1 MKVDSRH
8 WIVMGQPATQA
19 EEAAL
24 DKFREL
30 LPEDGIT
37 TAWVNLT
44 FIDNNGRSAEVDVL
58 LMTRAGLFVVELKGW
73 HGTIR
78 GNSQRWEHG
87 SRNIEN
93 PWLATDRKAK
103 RLVEVLKDHAPNAA
117 AKKTVPFLKP
127 LIVLHGHEST
137 VNLDERGRTGVVTLD
152 GYHVKA
158 KPAIRKFSGFL
169 AELPTNPAHVI
180 DKVRA
185 NQILALCKRASFQPA
200 PKTRMVGDYQVADS
214 TPITEGPDWQDVLVD
229 HPHLSGIKLRLR
241 LYDVPPKAS
250 ASERQRVEQLAQS
263 EVQLTYGIKHE
274 GIAVPSEFKK
284 TDDGPA
290 LVFEHDDAELP
301 LDAYLAAADAEL
313 SFEDRIALAQRLGEI
328 LRFAHQRHLIH
339 RALSPQRVWVRPAEV
354 GLRRLSIRDWYF
366 GQKFHSTDAT
376 TRWSA
381 ISAGVNDLLGVA
393 NPVDWLYFA
402 PEARNSTEGL
412 PGVPLDVY
420 GFGALTYLIL
430 TGRSPADNIAQL
442 EQKLAETKALDP
454 RATAPGMPDGIAD
467 VIAMATSV
475 AEAERPE
482 TIEELLDLLRTEWDK
497 VRRPEMDA
505 EPTAVSDPVE
515 AQAGD
520 ALADRFLVTA
530 RRGEGSSGVALAVND
545 LEGDDPDREVILKV
559 ARTAAADRRLAAE
572 ADVLRALDHKRIV
585 RLLEGPLDANGRHA
599 LLLTDAGKETLATR
613 LSKEGRA
620 TLGQLQQF
628 GGDLLEAMAHLET
641 KGVFHRDVKP
651 ANLGIIPDPGS
662 RKPTLVLFDFS
673 LASESVENIASG
685 TQGYLDPYLGRGR
698 RQRYDRAAEL
708 YAVSATLF
716 EMATGV
722 LPWWPNSVSQPLD
735 AKDAPIVDPGAF
747 EPAVAVQLTALF
759 RKALSAEVRNRYSSA
774 DELAL
779 AWQEVFATL
788 DSREETAESNDT
800 LAEAATTDTPLER
813 SGLSA
818 RARSALTRLDIAAVG
833 DLLAVHPAKINTI
846 RGLGETFRKEIQ
858 RRIKQWRLRLGAT
871 EEPIGDGQPHG
882 TERLV
887 ASLLAELVGAHRTVV
902 DALLGLSEGTAE
914 AQPRWPAPAEI
925 AQTLGQNRDQV
936 VRAVDAAVDLW
947 TKGPSP
953 ALQGVRDE
961 AVRILAREGRV
972 MTLPSLALALAAER
986 GSLLDGAER
995 TRQGAALLRAAY
1007 ELDTRD
1013 DEPLLE
1019 LRRSAKR
1026 PTLIALRES
1035 ADPDLTGREYPTADV
1050 LIEAA
1055 TELGRTADELVS
1067 APESTGVIPF
1077 ATAVQALRAAVAEV
1091 GGGNLTG
1098 DDRRLLR
1105 LAADASEAAVVSGFD
1120 ELYAA
1125 TLEPQHAVELAL
1137 SGKPGRKISE
1147 VSVRKSVATRFPRV
1161 ALPAAAHELDALVTA
1176 AMPGL
1181 VRRGD
1186 IYEPA
1191 TTRPSTG
1198 TGSTGTILTPTAAPE
1213 AATRLKESLRR
1224 NGALTLCTTPKRYVR
1239 AVRNLAASFDVE
1251 VLDVADLVVEATKE
1265 LAATYG
1271 VDWPFVLGV
1280 DAGPRSGVDW
1290 ANLTSLVR
1298 EAVEPRWTERLATDR
1313 PLLIVNAGPLT
1324 RYGLGRLLARLLDVG
1339 HPRPAARW
1347 LLVAMH
1353 ASQAVPQL
1361 DGEQVPLGP
1370 SRWIALP
1377 ADLSTLVDTV
1387 RHTTAN
1393 S

>member
-1 MKVDSRH
+1 MKADSPH
-8 WIVMGQPATQA
+8 WIVMGPPATPA
-19 EEAAL
+19 EQAAL

-58 LMTRAGLFVVELKGW
+58 LLTRAGLFVVELKGW

-78 GNSQRWEHG
+78 GNSQRWQHG
-87 SRNIEN
+87 IRNVEN

-103 RLVEVLKDHAPNAA
+103 RLAELLKDHAPNVA
-117 AKKTVPFLKP
+117 AKRTVPFLKP
-127 LIVLHGHEST
+127 LVVLHGHESS
-137 VNLDERGRTGVVTLD
+137 VDLDQRGRTGVVTLD

-158 KPAIRKFSGFL
+158 KPPLQKFSGFL
-169 AELPTNPAHVI
+169 TELPTNPAHVV

-185 NQILALCKRASFQPA
+185 SQVMALCKRASFQPA

-214 TPITEGPDWQDVLVD
+214 TPLAEGPDWQDVLVD

-241 LYDVPPKAS
+241 LYDVPSKAS

-301 LDAYLAAADAEL
+301 LDAYLAGAGAEL
-313 SFEDRIALAQRLGEI
+313 SFEERIALAERLGEI
-328 LRFAHQRHLIH
+328 LRFAHQRHLVH
-339 RALSPQRVWVRPAEV
+339 RALSPQRVWVRPTK
-354 GLRRLSIRDWYF
+354 GGPPRLSIRDWYF
-366 GQKFHSTDAT
+366 GQKLHSTNAT
-376 TRWSA
+376 TRWSV
-381 ISAGVNDLLGVA
+381 ISAGVDDLLGVA

-412 PGVPLDVY
+412 PGVPLDVF
-420 GFGALTYLIL
+420 GFGALAYLIV
-430 TGRSPADNIAQL
+430 TGRAPADNIAEL

-454 RATAPGMPDGIAD
+454 RSAAPGMPDGIAD
-467 VIAMATSV
+467 VVAMATSV

-482 TIEELLDLLRTEWDK
+482 TIEEVLDLLRAEWDK
-497 VRRPEMDA
+497 VRRPESDA
-505 EPTAVSDPVE
+505 EPTPVSDPLE

-520 ALADRFLVTA
+520 AVADRFLVTA
-530 RRGEGSSGVALAVND
+530 RRGEGSSGLALAVND
-545 LEGDDPDREVILKV
+545 LEGGDPDREVILKV
-559 ARTAAADRRLAAE
+559 ARSDAADRRLAEE
-572 ADVLRALDHKRIV
+572 ADILRALDHRRIV
-585 RLLEGPLDANGRHA
+585 RLLEGPLDVDGRHA
-599 LLLTDAGKETLATR
+599 LLLTDAGKESLATR

-628 GGDLLEAMAHLET
+628 GGDLLEAMAYLET

-651 ANLGIIPDPGS
+651 ANLGIIPDPGT
-662 RKPTLVLFDFS
+662 RKPTLVLFDLS

-708 YAVSATLF
+708 YAVSTTLF

-722 LPWWPNSVSQPLD
+722 LPWWPNGAGQPL
-735 AKDAPIVDPGAF
+735 AATDAPVVEPGAF
-747 EPAVAVQLTALF
+747 EPIVAAQLTALF
-759 RKALSAEVRNRYSSA
+759 QKALSPDVKARYSSA
-774 DELAL
+774 DDLAL

-788 DSREETAESNDT
+788 DSREESAESNDA
-800 LAEAATTDTPLER
+800 LADQASTDTPLER

-818 RARSALTRLDIAAVG
+818 RARSALTRLDIATVG
-833 DLLAVHPAKINTI
+833 DLLAVHPARINTI
-846 RGLGETFRKEIQ
+846 RGLGETYRKEIQ
-858 RRIKQWRLRLGAT
+858 RRIRQWRLPLSAT
-871 EEPIGDGQPHG
+871 EEPILDGRPHG

-887 ASLLAELVGAHRTVV
+887 ASLLVELKGGDCTVV
-902 DALLGLSEGTAE
+902 ETLLGLSKGIYEV
-914 AQPRWPAPAEI
+914 QPRWPAPSEV
-925 AQTLGQNRDQV
+925 AQMLGQNRDQI
-936 VRAVDAAVDLW
+936 VRVVDAAIGLW

-953 ALQGVRDE
+953 ALHGVRDE

-972 MTLPSLALALAAER
+972 MTLPGLALALAAER
-986 GSLLDGAER
+986 GSLLAGAER

-1013 DEPLLE
+1013 DEPSLE

-1026 PTLIALRES
+1026 PTLIALRDS

-1055 TELGRTADELVS
+1055 TELGRTADELVA
-1067 APESTGVIPF
+1067 APESPAVIPF
-1077 ATAVQALRAAVAEV
+1077 ATAVQALRAAVADV
-1091 GGGNLTG
+1091 GGGYLTN

-1105 LAADASEAAVVSGFD
+1105 LAADASDAAAASGFD
-1120 ELYAA
+1120 ELYLVA
-1125 TLEPQHAVELAL
+1125 LDPQHAVELAL
-1137 SGKPGRKISE
+1137 SGKPGRQISE
-1147 VSVRKSVATRFPRV
+1147 VAVRKSVATRFPRV
-1161 ALPAAAHELDALVTA
+1161 ALPSAAHELDALVRA

-1186 IYEPA
+1186 IYQPA
-1191 TTRPSTG
+1191 TTRHSTG
-1198 TGSTGTILTPTAAPE
+1198 VGSTATILTPTAAPE
-1213 AATRLKESLRR
+1213 AATRLTESLRR

-1239 AVRNLAASFDVE
+1239 ATRDLAASFDVE
-1251 VLDVADLVVEATKE
+1251 ILDVADLVVEATKQ
-1265 LAATYG
+1265 LAATYD
-1271 VDWPFVLGV
+1271 VEWPFVLGV
-1280 DAGPRSGVDW
+1280 DAGPKNGNDW
-1290 ANLTSLVR
+1290 SNLNSLVH

-1313 PLLIVNAGPLT
+1313 PLLIVNAGPLA
-1324 RYGLGRLLARLLDVG
+1324 RYGLSRLLAHLLDVG
-1339 HPRPAARW
+1339 NPRPAGRW
-1347 LLVAMH
+1347 LLVAMYAH
-1353 ASQAVPQL
+1353 QAIPQL
-1361 DGEQVPLGP
+1361 EGAPVPLGP
-1370 SRWIALP
+1370 SRWITLP
-1377 ADLSTLVDTV
+1377 ADLSTLVDSV